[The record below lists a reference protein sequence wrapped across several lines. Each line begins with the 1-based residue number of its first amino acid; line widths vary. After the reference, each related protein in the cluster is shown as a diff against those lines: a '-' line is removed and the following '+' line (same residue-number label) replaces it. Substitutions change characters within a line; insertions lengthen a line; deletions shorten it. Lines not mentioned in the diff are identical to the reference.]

1 MLEDYIYEYV
11 RRYIENEID
20 YILAKEDCS
29 TLDKYDIND
38 LYMLQNMSE
47 DRKMEIAEQIVHD
60 LKIEEKI
67 PELVHSE
74 LYERSEK

>member
-11 RRYIENEID
+11 RSYINGEYN
-20 YILAKEDCS
+20 YILANNHP
-29 TLDKYDIND
+29 LDKDDIND

-47 DRKMEIAEQIVHD
+47 DKKMEIAEQIVND
-60 LKIEEKI
+60 LKLEEKI
-67 PELVHSE
+67 NELVHSE

>member
-11 RRYIENEID
+11 RRYVEDEIN

-29 TLDKYDIND
+29 PIDRYDIND

-67 PELVHSE
+67 TELVHSE